1 MKIYILGINGL
12 LGSELFLNFINN
24 NSFVVRGSVR
34 LRSVKKL
41 NFLKNTDLN
50 RIDFNVSARDLNRIK
65 KNISKFKPSV
75 VINCIGYVKQKIKN
89 TLDSSNIFYVNSVFP
104 KKLYDVTNKLN
115 IRLIHFSSD
124 CVFNG
129 CKGYYNESSIP
140 DAKDLYGYSKYLGEL
155 SGKNVV
161 TIRTSIIGHEID
173 AKLGLLEWFLS
184 QKKQCLGFKNCYFSG
199 LTSFEVFKFLKN
211 YLINNKKKINGL
223 FHLSSKCISKYD
235 LLKLISRVYKK
246 KIIIKK
252 DYKLKINRVLISRF
266 IQKKLSY
273 KPPSWVKMI
282 KDMRISRL
290 NKFKDSYQF

>member
-1 MKIYILGINGL
+1 MKIYILGITGL

-24 NSFVVRGSVR
+24 TSFKVRGTVR
-34 LRSVKKL
+34 LKSVKKL
-41 NFLKNTDLN
+41 NYLKNSDVN
-50 RIDFNVSARDLNRIK
+50 QIDFNVSARDLKKIK
-65 KNISKFKPSV
+65 KNILKFKPDV
-75 VINCIGYVKQKIKN
+75 VINCIGYVKQKIRN
-89 TLDSSNIFYVNSVFP
+89 ASNNSNIFYVNSVFP
-104 KKLYDVTNKLN
+104 KKLYEITNKLN

-129 CKGYYNESSIP
+129 SKGNYSESITP

-155 SGKNVV
+155 SEKNAV
-161 TIRTSIIGHEID
+161 TIRTSIIGHEINT
-173 AKLGLLEWFLS
+173 KFGLLEWFLS

-211 YLINNKKKINGL
+211 YLINNKMKISGL
-223 FHLSSKCISKYD
+223 FHLSSKSISKYD
-235 LLKLISRVYKK
+235 LLKIIAIIYKK

-252 DYKLKINRVLISRF
+252 DYNLKLNRVLISRF

-273 KPPSWVKMI
+273 RPPSWVQMI

-290 NKFKDSYQF
+290 NKFKDNH